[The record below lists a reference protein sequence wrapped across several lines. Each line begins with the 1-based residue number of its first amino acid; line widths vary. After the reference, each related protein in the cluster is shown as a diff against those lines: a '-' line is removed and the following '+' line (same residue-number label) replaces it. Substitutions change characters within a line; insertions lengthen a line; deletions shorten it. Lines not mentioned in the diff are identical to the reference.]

1 MTVAKS
7 QPNTEDAESPPYKM
21 RLYLMRHGIAI
32 DREHPDCPEDA
43 QRYLTERGIDRTR
56 SAAHGLA
63 ELGVQPAALLSSP
76 YLRAMQTGEIV
87 CEALD
92 IDTKQLRT
100 TDALKPNAEP
110 SRLAAELSRMPEEE
124 VICFGHAP
132 HLDDFIAQA
141 VRAGAA
147 FTALKKAGAACLE
160 VESFSPLKAKL
171 AWLLTS
177 KALRSLGG

>member
-1 MTVAKS
+1 MTVPKDQSKIEEAV
-7 QPNTEDAESPPYKM
+7 SPSYKM

-32 DREHPDCPEDA
+32 DREDPDSPEEA
-43 QRYLTERGIDRTR
+43 QRFLTEKGIERTR
-56 SAAHGLA
+56 SAAYGLA
-63 ELGVQPAALLSSP
+63 QLEIQPTALLSSP

-100 TDALKPNAEP
+100 TDSLKPSSEP
-110 SRLAAELSRMPEEE
+110 ARLAGELARMPEEE

-132 HLDDFIAQA
+132 QLDDFIAHA
-141 VRAGAA
+141 VRANAA
-147 FTALKKAGAACLE
+147 ITALKKAGAACLE

-171 AWLLTS
+171 AWVLTS
-177 KALRSLGG
+177 KILRSLGG